1 MPVFGIF
8 YHIGRLDRRSK
19 MDRRGDGAP
28 ERQVFQKAFIQHY
41 DQVCGTGHHGNSLPT
56 VNRLLDRLLAVVA

>member
-1 MPVFGIF
+1 
-8 YHIGRLDRRSK
+8 

-56 VNRLLDRLLAVVA
+56 VNRAFGSPACCGCLNEA